1 VATIPSPRILAS
13 FRSPLRLGGL
23 LSLLAV
29 TAMMVACAQVGS
41 PRGWMPPTPVDGMLL
56 LGLKAGQIAAVDP
69 QGWQVRWRFPEKEK
83 DIRLGAFYGAP
94 AVGDEL
100 IYVGS
105 YDGSVHALERG
116 GRLRWRF
123 KTDGPVIGGLVWDA
137 RLGLLLVPSDDG
149 RLYALNAQD
158 GTLLPGWPFRT
169 GKGIWSRP
177 ALADDTAYVGSL
189 DGKVYALA
197 LPSGQERWRLDLGA
211 GIVSDPVLAGHLLLV
226 GGVDRRLHAIDVR
239 DGRRVWQTPFRADNW
254 FWAQPVVMGDVV
266 YAANLDGNLYAI
278 SLADGSLRWRFPTQ
292 EPVRSRPLLVG
303 DVLVV
308 ADRGGN
314 VYGLD
319 PASGQA
325 RWGPQALG
333 GKVLADLLLLGGE
346 VLVLTQEGRLF
357 VLDPATGQ
365 AQGVDIGP

>member
-1 VATIPSPRILAS
+1 
-13 FRSPLRLGGL
+13 
-23 LSLLAV
+23 
-29 TAMMVACAQVGS
+29 
-41 PRGWMPPTPVDGMLL
+41 
-56 LGLKAGQIAAVDP
+56 
-69 QGWQVRWRFPEKEK
+69 
-83 DIRLGAFYGAP
+83 
-94 AVGDEL
+94 
-100 IYVGS
+100 
-105 YDGSVHALERG
+105 
-116 GRLRWRF
+116 
-123 KTDGPVIGGLVWDA
+123 
-137 RLGLLLVPSDDG
+137 
-149 RLYALNAQD
+149 
-158 GTLLPGWPFRT
+158 
-169 GKGIWSRP
+169 
-177 ALADDTAYVGSL
+177 
-189 DGKVYALA
+189 
-197 LPSGQERWRLDLGA
+197 
-211 GIVSDPVLAGHLLLV
+211 
-226 GGVDRRLHAIDVR
+226 
-239 DGRRVWQTPFRADNW
+239 
-254 FWAQPVVMGDVV
+254 MGDVV